1 MAPLFISI
9 VGSRLYGTN
18 IASSDTDVKGFAFPT
33 VSELIGLDK
42 RNKPYKIENGKE
54 DADKVEG
61 QVYTVGE
68 YLGLCMKGNPTV
80 IEIAFAENEHIVCST
95 GIGLQIASFIRS
107 TFVTKHLFKPYS
119 AYHRAQMRKLQSQE
133 RVGKRKEVVDK
144 YGYDVK
150 FAMHAYRLGMQCIM
164 AMQTGII
171 QPTLTGHHLQTAKE
185 IRDGV
190 YSKEEALKILDR
202 VDKRMYEAY
211 QASELPAEPDR
222 DLVEW
227 YLVNLH
233 KRFLG
238 GEFLRVEP
246 VYKNGFESI

>member
-1 MAPLFISI
+1 MTPLFISI

-33 VSELIGLDK
+33 ESELIGLDK
-42 RNKPYKIENGKE
+42 RNKPYKIENSKE
-54 DADKVEG
+54 DADKIEG

-80 IEIAFAENEHIVCST
+80 IEIAFAGDEHVICST
-95 GIGLQIASFIRS
+95 DVGLRIACFIRE

-119 AYHRAQMRKLQSQE
+119 AYHRAQIRKLQSQE
-133 RVGKRKEVVDK
+133 RVGKRKEIVDK

-150 FAMHAYRLGMQCIM
+150 FAMHAYRLGVQCIM

-185 IRDGV
+185 IRDGE
-190 YSKEEALKILDR
+190 YAKEEALKILDNI
-202 VDKRMYEAY
+202 DKKMYEAY
-211 QASELPAEPDR
+211 QASNLPAEPNKR
-222 DLVEW
+222 LVERF
-227 YLVNLH
+227 LIDLH

-238 GEFLRVEP
+238 GEFHRIKP
-246 VYKNGFESI
+246 VFKPGFEDL